1 MRIVQNQSI
10 AALLRLRGGDTHKAM
25 ATAMIRTLL
34 RLALALTVVMS
45 GEFPALATRS
55 VGYERLKVLGVWTH
69 VVTVNM
75 NDSKVKVTVELP
87 VGFPGSAEPF
97 EAFIRRSLPAAAIT
111 GTFFSKVSR
120 LPVGSIVVDGRQRY
134 FGGLGSAIAITPDNK
149 TSFRRL
155 PYGRHMDWSEY
166 ETVLACGP
174 TLLKNGRVDI
184 RPREEGFT
192 DPRVLGRAPRT
203 AIGLTRNNKLK
214 MIAVGKEITLTECAK
229 ILKAL
234 GCVEGINLDGGTSSA
249 LYYWGKFIVRPGRPL
264 VNVITVHH
272 NVPEEKRFAEALPE
286 QKAKYRQRL
295 QKKQARQ
302 QFLAGERLRRAG
314 KLERAINHYKLA
326 VDADPS
332 NASYHVALAMA
343 LQEADMP
350 RQAASELAAAGEAL
364 LAKGLLV
371 EAQMRLSNA
380 IALNPLHPSAH
391 WTLERVYNARGLT
404 ERAEME
410 RRIAESVE
418 MALAAVGNV
427 PSDIHDAYITWAP
440 VDTGPVLTTCRPR
453 IQGTIEGRRF
463 TSKSWGF
470 TIEIPPNWR
479 FIRVADPTEIN
490 MQHKA
495 KSMRAV
501 LRIFPTDGRTAPAA
515 YADIYFAG
523 TFRQGI
529 RSIHTTVS
537 SWPAYQVHTREL
549 VMGRAI
555 ESVTLF
561 VLRGSDMFVLSE
573 VVTADQ
579 ALSAKPDFAFL
590 RSHLEFIE

>member
-1 MRIVQNQSI
+1 M
-10 AALLRLRGGDTHKAM
+10 LRL
-25 ATAMIRTLL
+25 LL
-34 RLALALTVVMS
+34 RLAFVLLVVMS
-45 GEFPALATRS
+45 GGGLPAPAARS

-69 VVTVNM
+69 VVTVDM
-75 NDSKVKVTVELP
+75 NDPKVKVTVDLA
-87 VGFPGSAEPF
+87 VGFPGNAEPF
-97 EAFIRRSLPAAAIT
+97 AAFIRRSLPAAAIT

-120 LPVGSIVVDGRQRY
+120 LPVGSIVIDGRQRY
-134 FGGLGSAIAITPDNK
+134 FGGLGSAMAITPDNK
-149 TSFRRL
+149 TTFRRV
-155 PYGRHMDWSEY
+155 PYGRHMDWREY

-174 TLLKNGRVDI
+174 TLLKHGQVDV
-184 RPREEGFT
+184 RPDEEGFT

-214 MIAVGKEITLTECAK
+214 MIAVGKAITLTECAK
-229 ILKAL
+229 VLKAL

-249 LYYWGKFIVRPGRPL
+249 LYYWGKFIVCPGRPL

-272 NVPEEKRFAEALPE
+272 NVPEEKRFAKALPE
-286 QKAKYRQRL
+286 QKAKYRERL
-295 QKKQARQ
+295 RKERARR
-302 QFLAGERLRRAG
+302 QFLAGERLRRVR
-314 KLERAINHYKLA
+314 KFERAIDHYKLA

-332 NASYHVALAMA
+332 NATYHVAFAMV

-364 LAKGLLV
+364 LAKGLLA

-380 IALNPLHPSAH
+380 IALNPLLPSAH

-410 RRIAESVE
+410 RRAAESVE

-427 PSDIHDAYITWAP
+427 PSNIHDAYITWAP
-440 VDTGPVLTTCRPR
+440 VETGPVLTTCRPR
-453 IQGTIEGRRF
+453 IEGTIEERRF
-463 TSKSWGF
+463 TCKDWRF

-479 FIRVADPTEIN
+479 FVPVADPTEIN
-490 MQHKA
+490 MQHKT

-501 LRIFPTDGRTAPAA
+501 LRIFPTDGRIAPGA
-515 YADIYFAG
+515 YADLYFAG
-523 TFRQGI
+523 TFRQEI
-529 RSIHTTVS
+529 RSIHTTLND
-537 SWPAYQVHTREL
+537 WPAYQVHTREL
-549 VMGRAI
+549 VAGRAI

-573 VVTADQ
+573 VVAADH

-590 RSHLEFIE
+590 RSHLEFID